1 MKPLRTFGI
10 LLASVI
16 FTASCGD
23 NLGPDDDTVVPG
35 GDEGGGGDNNG
46 GGGDDE
52 AGQGNAAAD
61 AASAEGEAVG
71 GALAAQAEGLS
82 CDVARL
88 GGILLAID
96 EGEIAQA
103 QVALDV
109 AIDPEVID
117 YAALMRDAHTAHAAS
132 VHTWLDAAWVSPVDT
147 SISTALRAEATA
159 GVSMLQGTAREAIDF
174 AYLRV
179 QVKMHAA
186 GDVLLARLI
195 QIASGHPQLVDFLRQ
210 THDAVVH
217 HRREAE
223 TLLRAR

>member
-10 LLASVI
+10 LLASVL

-23 NLGPDDDTVVPG
+23 NLGPDDETVVPG
-35 GDEGGGGDNNG
+35 GDEGGGDDNG
-46 GGGDDE
+46 GGGDE

-61 AASAEGEAVG
+61 AASAEGEAAG
-71 GALAAQAEGLS
+71 GALAALAEGLS

-88 GGILLAID
+88 GAILLALD
-96 EGEIAQA
+96 QGEIAQA
-103 QVALDV
+103 QVAFGA
-109 AIDPEVID
+109 AIDPEVAGF
-117 YAALMRDAHTAHAAS
+117 AALMRDAHTAHAAS
-132 VHTWLDAAWVSPVDT
+132 VQAWLDASWVAPVET
-147 SISTALRAEATA
+147 PISTALRTEATA
-159 GVSMLQGTAREAIDF
+159 MVSTLQGAAREVIDF
-174 AYLRV
+174 TYLRA

-195 QIASGHPQLVDFLRQ
+195 QIASGHPQLVDFLQQ

-223 TLLRAR
+223 ALLRAR